1 MPGLGNHRVIGL
13 PDSGRAGGLVRLA
26 LALTLV
32 MALTACSPA
41 QDEGT
46 ATIAATPYVAPD
58 REQAELVFIACVEA
72 KGFTA
77 VRLPDGGVQVQSTP
91 EQVDVFR
98 AAMDK
103 CRLVSMGLSGRAPDP
118 TAEQVEMFYAGLI
131 ALSVCLEDQGYDISD
146 PPSLEAFV
154 EGGLGSW
161 DPLGEVLAIHDLSPS
176 RLDTLNDACPQPELY
191 SAPTGEGG

>member
-1 MPGLGNHRVIGL
+1 MIGL
-13 PDSGRAGGLVRLA
+13 PDTGRAGGLVRLA

-32 MALTACSPA
+32 VALTACALA
-41 QDEGT
+41 QDEGIT
-46 ATIAATPYVAPD
+46 TTTAATPYVAPD
-58 REQAELVFIACVEA
+58 SEEAALAFIACVEE
-72 KGFTA
+72 KGFTTA
-77 VRLPDGGVQVQSTP
+77 RLPDGGVQVQSAP

-98 AAMDK
+98 AVMDK
-103 CRLVSMGLSGRAPDP
+103 CGLVSMGLSGPAPEP
-118 TAEQVEMFYAGLI
+118 TPEQIEMFYEGLV
-131 ALSVCLEDQGYDISD
+131 ALSVCLEDQGYDITE

-176 RLDTLNDACPQPELY
+176 RLDTLNEACPQPELY